1 MKNVIYKIRNV
12 VNNKFYVGSTVD
24 SRKRFW
30 AHRKGLRAGKHSS
43 IALQRAW
50 DKYGEDCFKFEI
62 VEQLDS
68 REELFPAEQRWLDEH
83 FGKDYCYNVASHAD
97 APMRDASPEMR
108 AHLANTT
115 KAWIERK
122 GHPRLGVKLT
132 EDQRIKCAE
141 AAKKVPKGEAS
152 VLYGVPRTDEVKAK
166 LSAALKG
173 LPNKMKGRN
182 LSEEGRANIAAA
194 VKRGE
199 ESHFY
204 GKRPVNADDLQKA
217 IRAVLPDRSIKEFKS
232 LTEMRD
238 TLGISIATIIRA
250 CKSGNPIMFGDFSGW
265 VLSYADGP
273 QNEAPEIPEE
283 FLAYPRSRQEAKDT
297 GAKYYFTGIPCD
309 RGHISPRKAK
319 GICVACMKEDYK
331 KDNDRRKQKALDTT
345 PKT

>member
-1 MKNVIYKIRNV
+1 MKNVIYKIRNI
-12 VNNKFYVGSTVD
+12 VNGNFYVGSTADARV
-24 SRKRFW
+24 RFQAHKR
-30 AHRKGLRAGKHSS
+30 RLKKGTHHSPH
-43 IALQRAW
+43 LQAAW
-50 DKYGEDCFKFEI
+50 NRYGEECFKFEI
-62 VEQLDS
+62 VEEVLDAS
-68 REELFPAEQRWLDEH
+68 LLLAAEQVWLDAH
-83 FGKDYCYNVASHAD
+83 AGKSHCYNWATDAS
-97 APMRDASPEMR
+97 APMRGKKHSPEVV
-108 AHLANTT
+108 
-115 KAWIERK
+115 E
-122 GHPRLGVKLT
+122 KL
-132 EDQRIKCAE
+132 KE
-141 AAKKVPKGEAS
+141 AGQKVPKGEAS

-238 TLGISIATIIRA
+238 TLGISIATVIRA

-297 GAKYYFTGIPCD
+297 GAKHYFTGIPCD
-309 RGHISPRKAK
+309 RGHISPRKTK
-319 GICVACMKEDYK
+319 GTCIACMKEDYK
-331 KDNDRRKQKALDTT
+331 KDNDKRKQKKLDT
-345 PKT
+345 PQ

>member
-1 MKNVIYKIRNV
+1 MKNVIYRIRNIVNGKIYIGSAENAKIRFEKHRRQLRK
-12 VNNKFYVGSTVD
+12 NKHHCSHLQA
-24 SRKRFW
+24 SW
-30 AHRKGLRAGKHSS
+30 NKH
-43 IALQRAW
+43 
-50 DKYGEDCFKFEI
+50 GEECFKFEI
-62 VEQLDS
+62 VEEVVGDL
-68 REELFPAEQRWLDEH
+68 LAAEQRWIDKYYGN
-83 FGKDYCYNVASHAD
+83 GKCYNTAKYAG
-97 APMRDASPEMR
+97 APMRGRTHSEQTR
-108 AHLANTT
+108 ALLLE
-115 KAWIERK
+115 KAPKGAEHYRYGQTLDEEIRK
-122 GHPRLGVKLT
+122 KIG
-132 EDQRIKCAE
+132 E
-141 AAKKVPKGEAS
+141 AQKGVPKAPG
-152 VLYGVPRTDEVKAK
+152 RTV
-166 LSAALKG
+166 
-173 LPNKMKGRN
+173 
-182 LSEEGRANIAAA
+182 SEEGREKLRAA

-309 RGHISPRKAK
+309 RGHISPRKTK
-319 GICVACMKEDYK
+319 GTCIACMKEDYK

-345 PKT
+345 Q

>member
-1 MKNVIYKIRNV
+1 MKNVLYKIRNV

-30 AHRKGLRAGKHSS
+30 AHRKDLRAGKHSS

-83 FGKDYCYNVASHAD
+83 FGKDYCYNVAAHAD

-115 KAWIERK
+115 KAWLKRK
-122 GHPRLGVKLT
+122 GHPRLGVKHTPETLAKIAAN
-132 EDQRIKCAE
+132 RIP
-141 AAKKVPKGEAS
+141 PKGEDHYRFGKPLDEEIRKKIGEAQK
-152 VLYGVPRTDEVKAK
+152 GVPKAPGRTV
-166 LSAALKG
+166 
-173 LPNKMKGRN
+173 
-182 LSEEGRANIAAA
+182 SEEGREKLRAA

-217 IRAVLPDRSIKEFKS
+217 IRTVLPDRSIKEFKS

-309 RGHISPRKAK
+309 RGHISPRKTK